1 MTKFRRFVPL
11 LLQFEELVWSSS
23 CIIYHLFILS
33 ISWAH
38 QYLGRKFHYSDVIMT
53 AMASQITN
61 FTIDYPS
68 VYSSADQRKYQSSAS
83 LAFVR
88 GIHRWPVNYPHK
100 GPVTRE
106 MFPFDDVFMER
117 MGARFLKVT
126 YFLLLCR
133 SEAICYEFQSLGL
146 YEVLT
151 SGDNTA
157 QHCAATG
164 CKSHIT
170 YQIWLQNVGLHHL
183 RQTKRMRYLV
193 AHRRKWQF
201 V

>member
-1 MTKFRRFVPL
+1 MTKFRRFVRL

-61 FTIDYPS
+61 LTIDYSS

-88 GIHRWPVNYPHK
+88 GIHRWPVNSPHK

-126 YFLLLCR
+126 FLIAVPER
-133 SEAICYEFQSLGL
+133 SCMLWISI
-146 YEVLT
+146 
-151 SGDNTA
+151 
-157 QHCAATG
+157 AATLW
-164 CKSHIT
+164 SID
-170 YQIWLQNVGLHHL
+170 I
-183 RQTKRMRYLV
+183 R
-193 AHRRKWQF
+193 WQYCLALCCYG